1 MGTRYLHPCD
11 RSEAGMQ
18 ARKLDNE
25 IDRKCAAH
33 FEHTIA
39 VGAGEADILSS
50 FKFIEEV
57 LGDKAI

>member
-1 MGTRYLHPCD
+1 QIVMERDGWTVRTRDCKY
-11 RSEAGMQ
+11 
-18 ARKLDNE
+18 
-25 IDRKCAAH
+25 AAH

-39 VGAGEADILSS
+39 VGSGEADILSS